1 MKERFLKWTLTLVIA
16 GVFFYALYA
25 FYPERGIF
33 LRDENLVHKEKEIA
47 VEPKPVEDTIV
58 REEETI
64 ASESKSV
71 EDTVTVVLEEPT
83 IAAKPKPVE
92 DTVVREEE
100 TIAAKSKSAEDTVVL
115 KEPTVGLM
123 YVQKDSVRL
132 RSGPGTNHRASGSRR
147 LGDKIFTKDLEGD
160 WYRIVDPKD
169 LNKTIGWIHRSL
181 LGKMP
186 PRP

>member
-33 LRDENLVHKEKEIA
+33 LRDEKLVDVDKEKEVA
-47 VEPKPVEDTIV
+47 
-58 REEETI
+58 
-64 ASESKSV
+64 AESKSV
-71 EDTVTVVLEEPT
+71 EDTVVLE
-83 IAAKPKPVE
+83 
-92 DTVVREEE
+92 
-100 TIAAKSKSAEDTVVL
+100 
-115 KEPTVGLM
+115 EPTVGLM
-123 YVQKDSVRL
+123 YVQKGSVRL
-132 RSGPGTNHRASGSRR
+132 RSGPGINHRAVGSRR
-147 LGDKIFTKDLEGD
+147 LGDKIFTRDLEGD

-169 LNKTIGWIHRSL
+169 FNKTTGWIHRSL

>member
-1 MKERFLKWTLTLVIA
+1 MKERFLKWTLAVVIA
-16 GVFFYALYA
+16 GVFFYTLYA
-25 FYPERGIF
+25 FYPERGF
-33 LRDENLVHKEKEIA
+33 LLRDENLVDKVKEIA

-64 ASESKSV
+64 ASESK
-71 EDTVTVVLEEPT
+71 
-83 IAAKPKPVE
+83 PVE
-92 DTVVREEE
+92 DTVPVVLEEE
-100 TIAAKSKSAEDTVVL
+100 TIAAKPKSAEDTVVL